1 MYIIDEKQKMTNVI
15 EKSVHCDI
23 VNAVEQ
29 RAEIGERI
37 QVIKRLLFSRA
48 PFLKK

>member
-1 MYIIDEKQKMTNVI
+1 MSLR
-15 EKSVHCDI
+15 KSVHCDI

-37 QVIKRLLFSRA
+37 QVMASLLLVALLF
-48 PFLKK
+48 LKNNTKCNRIN